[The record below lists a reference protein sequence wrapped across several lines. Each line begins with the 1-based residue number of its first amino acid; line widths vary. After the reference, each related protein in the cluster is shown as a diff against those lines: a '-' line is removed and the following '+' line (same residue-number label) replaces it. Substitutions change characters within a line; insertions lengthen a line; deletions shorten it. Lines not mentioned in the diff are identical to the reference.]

1 MSCFPQIKGDK
12 MIKFDGTRCPA
23 SRACQPRDLKAKCQG
38 KVSRQNWQ
46 LLRTTPK
53 ERERKLM
60 KKIVEVLA
68 NREELID
75 RSLGIVLSKIH
86 AAIAERGV
94 CTIAAAGGST
104 PEPLYRALSTQDLPW
119 DKIHVFWGDERY
131 VPPEHPDS
139 NQKMARLAWL
149 DRVNIPARNIH
160 PMPTGAGDPAA
171 DASAHQIELQ
181 QFFKVSDGEFP
192 AFDIILLGIGDDAH
206 TASDRGRRPHSLSI
220 SRHSSPASS
229 RRPSNCRQQRRS
241 TPHHLYSPFN
251 QPRPVRHLHGRRSQ
265 QTTRPGSNFCPRSR
279 RNDLSSQTRSTRRRT
294 LVAARCGCWLLR
306 KIADRSASVPTKS
319 ALSQTQS
326 GPSPRRSRRQS
337 GPSPRRSR
345 RQLSS

>member
-1 MSCFPQIKGDK
+1 M
-12 MIKFDGTRCPA
+12 
-23 SRACQPRDLKAKCQG
+23 
-38 KVSRQNWQ
+38 SRQNVKAKLAIAQ
-46 LLRTTPK
+46 NNTQGK
-53 ERERKLM
+53 RERKLM

-149 DRVNIPARNIH
+149 DRVNIPASNIH

-206 TASDRGRRPHSLSI
+206 TASLFPGTAALQVRDALVTVG
-220 SRHSSPASS
+220 
-229 RRPSNCRQQRRS
+229 NKDG
-241 TPHHLYSPFN
+241 
-251 QPRPVRHLHGRRSQ
+251 QPRITFTVPLINR
-265 QTTRPGSNFCPRSR
+265 
-279 RNDLSSQTRSTRRRT
+279 
-294 LVAARCGCWLLR
+294 ARCVIFMVAGASKQPALAQIFAPAADEMTYPARLVQPEGELWWLLD
-306 KIADRSASVPTKS
+306 AAAGSSVK
-319 ALSQTQS
+319 
-326 GPSPRRSRRQS
+326 
-337 GPSPRRSR
+337 
-345 RQLSS
+345 